1 MFIENISVFQ
11 KSSTNQGEIDMLW
24 EQCDTQKKMIRTLH
38 DEMDNTRNDFNKK
51 LEKYKVSQSNGQQV
65 HQYQQTVTVV
75 VVSSNPAY
83 GEVYS
88 IQYNDIW

>member
-51 LEKYKVSQSNGQQV
+51 LEKYKIGNL
-65 HQYQQTVTVV
+65 
-75 VVSSNPAY
+75 SSFNL
-83 GEVYS
+83 
-88 IQYNDIW
+88 DW